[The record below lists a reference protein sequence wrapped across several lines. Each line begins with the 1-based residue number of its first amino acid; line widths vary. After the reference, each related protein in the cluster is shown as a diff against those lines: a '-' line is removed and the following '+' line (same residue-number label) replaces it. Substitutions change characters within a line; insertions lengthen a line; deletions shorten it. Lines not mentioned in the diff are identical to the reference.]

1 MPTTRCN
8 LSAAPPGAVGRVP
21 GGGGRPWRSG
31 AVRAAGSGRSRR
43 WSPRSPARGPA
54 SWTFIGVGPPVHT
67 AWDVVHDLKGSPP
80 VPFLHDSSLVRVLS
94 RPGHRRVVTGR
105 GAGPRVICSGSPG

>member
-1 MPTTRCN
+1 M
-8 LSAAPPGAVGRVP
+8 
-21 GGGGRPWRSG
+21 
-31 AVRAAGSGRSRR
+31 
-43 WSPRSPARGPA
+43 
-54 SWTFIGVGPPVHT
+54 HT